1 MCRSIVQLR
10 KPEGVTEDELTAAAR
25 QFVRKISG
33 FRTPSKVNHEVFERA
48 VAEIAG
54 SSRHLLEDLIVRTPA
69 RVEGGSQVEIESSEE
84 ASIVGEG

>member
-33 FRTPSKVNHEVFERA
+33 FRTPSKVNEKVFERA
-48 VAEIAG
+48 VTDIAA
-54 SSRHLLEDLIVRTPA
+54 SSRQLLQDLVVRSPV
-69 RVEGGSQVEIESSEE
+69 RVEEPVRVEVEGLGDASTGG
-84 ASIVGEG
+84 